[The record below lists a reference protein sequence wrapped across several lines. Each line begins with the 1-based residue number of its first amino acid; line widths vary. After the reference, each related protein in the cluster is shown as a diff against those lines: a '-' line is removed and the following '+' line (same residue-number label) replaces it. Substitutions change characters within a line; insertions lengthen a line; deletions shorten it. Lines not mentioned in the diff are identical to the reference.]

1 MKIVR
6 NYSKKLTILR
16 NKSAVKVCVIFLF
29 IILHLDFSPYITY
42 LIFYIEMNFVVLKI
56 KGSSNDF
63 IPKI

>member
-1 MKIVR
+1 
-6 NYSKKLTILR
+6 LR

-29 IILHLDFSPYITY
+29 DISIFLLHITY
-42 LIFYIEMNFVVLKI
+42 LIFCIEMSFVVLKI

>member
-29 IILHLDFSPYITY
+29 DISIFLLILPY
-42 LIFYIEMNFVVLKI
+42 LIFCIEMSFVVLKI
-56 KGSSNDF
+56 KGSLNDF

>member
-1 MKIVR
+1 MKIVW

-29 IILHLDFSPYITY
+29 DISIFLLILPY
-42 LIFYIEMNFVVLKI
+42 LIFCIEMSFVVLKI
-56 KGSSNDF
+56 KGSLNDF

>member
-1 MKIVR
+1 MKIVW

-29 IILHLDFSPYITY
+29 DIFDFSPYITY
-42 LIFYIEMNFVVLKI
+42 LIFCIEMSFVVLKI

>member
-29 IILHLDFSPYITY
+29 DISIFLLHITY
-42 LIFYIEMNFVVLKI
+42 LIFCIEMSFVVLKI